1 MMAILGMLRI
11 VPSWCYWIL
20 ALVALCLGC
29 EIHGAGRV
37 QVKWDAEKR
46 SAAQV
51 AQAVMAGQD
60 VVLRQVV
67 TNYVDRVKTI
77 TVQGETQ
84 IKEVPIYVTAQDDAA
99 CSINTGFVR
108 MWNAANTGAA
118 ISPDPSG
125 ADEAPSRV
133 SLSDTAAQHDR
144 EATYTRQL
152 EEQLSALQDAV
163 SGIQAVAAAAAS
175 K

>member
-1 MMAILGMLRI
+1 MSVLALLRI

-29 EIHGAGRV
+29 EIHGASRV
-37 QVKWDAEKR
+37 QTKWDAEKR
-46 SAAQV
+46 GAQTVAQV
-51 AQAVMAGQD
+51 VTAGQE

-77 TVQGETQ
+77 EVQGETR

-99 CSINTGFVR
+99 CSINAGFVR
-108 MWNAANTGAA
+108 LWNAANVGAPV
-118 ISPDPSG
+118 SPDPGG
-125 ADEAPSRV
+125 ADEAPSGV

-144 EATYTRQL
+144 EATYTHQL
-152 EEQLSALQDAV
+152 EEQLIALQDAV
-163 SGIQAVAAAAAS
+163 QGVLAVSAAAE
-175 K
+175 KK

>member
-1 MMAILGMLRI
+1 MSVLAMLRI

-20 ALVALCLGC
+20 ILVALCLGC

-37 QVKWDAEKR
+37 QAKWDAEKR
-46 SAAQV
+46 SAATV
-51 AQAVMAGQD
+51 AKVVTAGQD

-77 TVQGETQ
+77 TVQGETR

-99 CSINTGFVR
+99 CSINAGFVR
-108 MWNAANTGAA
+108 MWNAANAGTA
-118 ISPDPSG
+118 ISPNPSG
-125 ADEAPSRV
+125 ADEAPSGV

-144 EATYTRQL
+144 EATYTHQI
-152 EEQLSALQDAV
+152 EEQLIALQDAV
-163 SGIQAVAAAAAS
+163 SGIQAVAAAAAN

>member
-1 MMAILGMLRI
+1 MMAVLGMLRI

-20 ALVALCLGC
+20 ALLAFCLGC
-29 EIHGAGRV
+29 EIHGARRV
-37 QVKWDAEKR
+37 QAKWDAERR

-51 AQAVMAGQD
+51 AHAVAAAQD

-77 TVQGETQ
+77 TVQGETRV
-84 IKEVPIYVTAQDDAA
+84 KEVPIYVTAQDDAA

-108 MWNAANTGAA
+108 MWNAANTSTV

-125 ADEAPSRV
+125 ADDAPSGV
-133 SLSDTAAQHDR
+133 SLSDTASQHAR
-144 EATYTRQL
+144 EAIYTHQL
-152 EEQLSALQDAV
+152 EEQLIALQDAV
-163 SGIQAVAAAAAS
+163 NSALAVAAAAAD